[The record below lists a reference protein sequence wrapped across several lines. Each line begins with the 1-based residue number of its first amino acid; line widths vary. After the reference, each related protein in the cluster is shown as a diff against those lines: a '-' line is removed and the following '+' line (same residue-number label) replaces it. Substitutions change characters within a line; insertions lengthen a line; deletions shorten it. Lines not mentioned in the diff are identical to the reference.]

1 MNRQPIHRL
10 LLFALSTAVLTGCA
24 ATMTVGSHVEPA
36 AGFSSYQTFA
46 WDAPDALPAGDPRLT
61 TNIFFRD
68 HVEGAV
74 EKQLAMRGLRQV
86 TALPDLR
93 IHYHANI
100 QARFEVG
107 LDHQYAASSGSAE
120 PQLAEFEQ
128 GTLVVDVMD
137 ARTSRL
143 VWRGWAQDAIDAA
156 DSDRLHHQID
166 EAVPMMFRQFPR
178 QTRPVVITPTER

>member
-1 MNRQPIHRL
+1 
-10 LLFALSTAVLTGCA
+10 
-24 ATMTVGSHVEPA
+24 MTVGSHVEPA
-36 AGFSSYQTFA
+36 AGFSAYQTFA

-74 EKQLAMRGLRQV
+74 EKQLAIRGLRQV

-100 QARFEVG
+100 QSRLKVG
-107 LDHQYAASSGSAE
+107 ADHPYAASPGSAE
-120 PQLAEFEQ
+120 PQLATFEQ

-143 VWRGWAQDAIDAA
+143 VWRGWAQDAIDPT
-156 DSDRLHHQID
+156 DSNRLHQQID
-166 EAVPMMFRQFPR
+166 EAVPMMFKQFPR
-178 QTRPVVITPTER
+178 QTHQVAAPTDR